1 MTGMRA
7 SVYVSIGFLLAYA
20 IPGLLIACIW
30 SGTHFGCLDM
40 MVFVP
45 LLVGYVGVPLV
56 QSCWP
61 YVLPPQPEVMRQSGA
76 WQLYHRL
83 ILFLSLPAQLAMLAV
98 ATRAWVSGGLSPVG
112 RFGLLL
118 TTGVFSA
125 MFAINIGH
133 HLIHQR
139 QRFAR
144 ALGGVLLST
153 VGFGSFKVIHLRIHH
168 RYVGTPLDFATPPRG
183 QSIYTFWR
191 QSFAGNFATALRVE
205 RERLARVGGA
215 SWRSELVAW
224 TACSL
229 LGLGLGAIFWGGFG
243 VVFLILQAV
252 LAVMKLDCINYLQH
266 YGLSREFDA
275 DGRLPPVGPE
285 HSWTQGLFL
294 HDLIL
299 LNLPRHAD
307 HHANPERPYELLCD
321 REEAPRYPYNY
332 AIMTGLLLI
341 PPLFRRVV
349 HPCLD
354 RFTARPL
361 ARSAA

>member
-1 MTGMRA
+1 MTGARAPVYA
-7 SVYVSIGFLLAYA
+7 SVGFLLAYA

-30 SGTHFGCLDM
+30 LGTRFGYLDA

-56 QSCWP
+56 QSWRP
-61 YVLPPQPEVMRQSGA
+61 YVLPPLPEAMRQSGA
-76 WQLYHRL
+76 WRLYYRL
-83 ILFLSLPAQLAMLAV
+83 ILLLSLPAQLAMLAV
-98 ATRAWVSGGLSPVG
+98 ATQAWVGGGLSLVG

-118 TTGVFSA
+118 ATGVFSA

-139 QRFAR
+139 QRLAR

-153 VGFGSFKVIHLRIHH
+153 VGFGSFKVIHLRVHH
-168 RYVGTPLDFATPPRG
+168 RYVGTPLDFATPRRG
-183 QSIYTFWR
+183 QSIYAFWR
-191 QSFAGNFATALRVE
+191 QSFVGNFATALRVE
-205 RERLARVGGA
+205 RERLARVGRTP
-215 SWRSELVAW
+215 WRSELVAW
-224 TACSL
+224 TALSL
-229 LGLGLGAIFWGGFG
+229 LWLGLGAMLWGGFG
-243 VVFLILQAV
+243 VVFLVLQSV

-266 YGLSREFDA
+266 YGLTRAFDA
-275 DGRLPPVGPE
+275 DGRLPPAGPE

-299 LNLPRHAD
+299 LNLPRHSD
-307 HHANPERPYELLCD
+307 HHANPERPYELLRD

-332 AIMTGLLLI
+332 AVMSGLLLI

-354 RFTARPL
+354 RFAARL
-361 ARSAA
+361 AEQRVA

>member
-1 MTGMRA
+1 MTSVRA
-7 SVYVSIGFLLAYA
+7 SVFASIGFLLAYA
-20 IPGLLIACIW
+20 IPGLLTACIW
-30 SGTHFGCLDM
+30 LGMQFGRLDL

-45 LLVGYVGVPLV
+45 LLVGYVGMPLM
-56 QSCWP
+56 QSWWP
-61 YVLPPQPEVMRQSGA
+61 FVLPPPPQAMRQSAA
-76 WQLYHRL
+76 WRLYYRL
-83 ILFLSLPAQLAMLAV
+83 ILFLALPAQLAMLAV
-98 ATRAWVSGGLSPVG
+98 ATQAWVSGGLSLVG

-168 RYVGTPLDFATPPRG
+168 RYVGTPLDFATPRRG
-183 QSIYTFWR
+183 QSIYAFWR
-191 QSFAGNFATALRVE
+191 QSFVGNFGTALRVE
-205 RERLARVGGA
+205 RDRLARAGLA
-215 SWRSELVAW
+215 PWRSELFAW
-224 TACSL
+224 TLFSL
-229 LGLGLGAIFWGGFG
+229 LWLGLGATFWGASG
-243 VVFLILQAV
+243 VAFLVLQAV

-266 YGLSREFDA
+266 YGLSRALGA

-299 LNLPRHAD
+299 LNLPRHSD
-307 HHANPERPYELLCD
+307 HHANPDRPYEQLRD

-332 AIMTGLLLI
+332 AIMSVLLLI

-354 RFTARPL
+354 CFAARL
-361 ARSAA
+361 AAQRVA

>member
-139 QRFAR
+139 QPSVSAASKSSICGSITATSARRSTSRHRPEAR
-144 ALGGVLLST
+144 AST
-153 VGFGSFKVIHLRIHH
+153 RSG
-168 RYVGTPLDFATPPRG
+168 
-183 QSIYTFWR
+183 
-191 QSFAGNFATALRVE
+191 
-205 RERLARVGGA
+205 ARV
-215 SWRSELVAW
+215 
-224 TACSL
+224 
-229 LGLGLGAIFWGGFG
+229 
-243 VVFLILQAV
+243 
-252 LAVMKLDCINYLQH
+252 
-266 YGLSREFDA
+266 
-275 DGRLPPVGPE
+275 LPAT
-285 HSWTQGLFL
+285 S
-294 HDLIL
+294 
-299 LNLPRHAD
+299 
-307 HHANPERPYELLCD
+307 
-321 REEAPRYPYNY
+321 
-332 AIMTGLLLI
+332 
-341 PPLFRRVV
+341 
-349 HPCLD
+349 
-354 RFTARPL
+354 RPL
-361 ARSAA
+361 YAWNGSGSPALAARHGAANSLPGRRAACWASVWARSSGADSVWSSLSCRRCSR